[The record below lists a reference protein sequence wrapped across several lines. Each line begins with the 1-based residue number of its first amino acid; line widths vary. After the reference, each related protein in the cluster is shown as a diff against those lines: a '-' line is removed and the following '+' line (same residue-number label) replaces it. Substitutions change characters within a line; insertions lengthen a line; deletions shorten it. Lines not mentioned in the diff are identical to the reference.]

1 MMQIDLEIGGMTCGG
16 CVKSV
21 TRVLE
26 GVCGVESAI
35 VTLEPASARVTG
47 GALDAQDLIA
57 AVEDAGFDARVAG

>member
-1 MMQIDLEIGGMTCGG
+1 MEIKLEIGGMTCGG

-26 GVCGVESAI
+26 GVPGVERAS
-35 VTLEPASARVTG
+35 VNLETASAKVD
-47 GALDAQDLIA
+47 GAGLDPNALVA